1 MSGVEILNLENIYLF
16 DGGTKE
22 NWDFFNKDINNESY
36 CKKIM
41 FTIFNYLTSQP
52 KNEITLDVI
61 DYILDFGCP
70 HIKALCA
77 TKELLDQIL
86 NLLKPETDAGLENQ
100 KKAIFLIQKW
110 AKKFAN
116 EENMKIFDEQYNM
129 LKNSGVT
136 FPGDDFVID
145 TYNKFIGDK
154 QSTNN
159 TQTNQNENSQSN
171 QNENHQSNKNEN
183 PEENNMSEPPQPQPQ
198 PQAQEEKK
206 EEINNE
212 PEQQEGFPPVEN
224 EQGNVFENNEQN
236 QPKQQNDNDINL
248 DENPFENDAQKAHN
262 ENESEKNIINNNENN
277 PESGNENGQNLTRAP
292 RPSEWR
298 RSRSARCRAAR
309 RAPR

>member
-171 QNENHQSNKNEN
+171 QNENPQSNKNEN

-224 EQGNVFENNEQN
+224 EQGNVFENNEQM
-236 QPKQQNDNDINL
+236 I
-248 DENPFENDAQKAHN
+248 
-262 ENESEKNIINNNENN
+262 
-277 PESGNENGQNLTRAP
+277 
-292 RPSEWR
+292 
-298 RSRSARCRAAR
+298 
-309 RAPR
+309 